1 MLTRVVQHLSRLQHK
16 VIIVAELILTKIK
29 TVFVLWTCF
38 SPSGCKPVSI
48 TFVLWAFSLPAL
60 NISWRDLS
68 LGRFFHTFP
77 CAFRTESAAAAHVDS
92 TCSVCLCGAFFLWV
106 CFLLIVSQARD
117 CWPANSNSK
126 CSFWT
131 LLQIYAIVFFFYLAG
146 FNLKWP
152 NWDAFFSV

>member
-29 TVFVLWTCF
+29 RIVFVLWTCF

-77 CAFRTESAAAAHVDS
+77 CAFRTESEAAAHIDS
-92 TCSVCLCGAFFLWV
+92 TCSVCWCGGFFLWV
-106 CFLLIVSQARD
+106 CFLLIVSEAQD
-117 CWPANSNSK
+117 CWPANGNSK
-126 CSFWT
+126 CSFWVLLLT
-131 LLQIYAIVFFFYLAG
+131 LCNCFFLLSG
-146 FNLKWP
+146 WI
-152 NWDAFFSV
+152 

>member
-29 TVFVLWTCF
+29 RIVFVLWTCF

-48 TFVLWAFSLPAL
+48 TSVLWAFSLPAL

-68 LGRFFHTFP
+68 LGRLFHTFP
-77 CAFRTESAAAAHVDS
+77 RASRTESGAAAHIDS
-92 TCSVCLCGAFFLWV
+92 TCRVSLYCGGFFLWV
-106 CFLLIVSQARD
+106 FLIVSEARD

-126 CSFWT
+126 RSFWI
-131 LLQIYAIVFFFYLAG
+131 LLQIYAIVFSFIWLD
-146 FNLKWP
+146 LI
-152 NWDAFFSV
+152 